1 MQSPYIQS
9 VKRGLII
16 GAISLTIAGTL
27 GFTMFLVIGI
37 TQINFLVTWLPVVL
51 IAVFVVV
58 ALTVLLRDAAA
69 RKNAKS

>member
-69 RKNAKS
+69 RKKGKS